1 MHNIIQMETSA
12 KLYSLPFGNVK
23 TIYSPAVRGRK
34 HRLAATLPSGPGRRS
49 DVASHLFLHT
59 DSCL

>member
-23 TIYSPAVRGRK
+23 TYLFALLFVAQQAVRRCF
-34 HRLAATLPSGPGRRS
+34 PSIS
-49 DVASHLFLHT
+49 LH
-59 DSCL
+59 